1 MEGGA
6 VSIQPEY
13 SIMQHY
19 RAIALIA
26 VCLAALAMVCTATY
40 ICPSPSV
47 KKDLKSLL
55 DTFCFNT
62 IFISQWALWKQIT

>member
-26 VCLAALAMVCTATY
+26 VCLAALAMVCTAT
-40 ICPSPSV
+40 SPSV